1 MARSPSDR
9 TLGPAYAVRLGD
21 LRPWHAIEARCFEC
35 RHVGR
40 LTSKTVKR
48 LLAGFKG
55 EFTPVLQLQ
64 RRLRCRECGNRHL
77 NTLSIVMLERNM

>member
-1 MARSPSDR
+1 MSRQTSDR
-9 TLGPAYAVRLGD
+9 QLGPAYAVRLGD

-40 LTSKTVKR
+40 LAPKTVKR
-48 LLAGFKG
+48 LLAEFKG

-64 RRLRCRECGNRHL
+64 RRLRCRECGNRQL
-77 NTLSIVMLERNM
+77 NTLAVVLLERNM